1 MASKRT
7 TPNVAQMIAAAIK
20 SSARPAEPW
29 CEGMI
34 STSGTGI
41 EIRDFGPIRLPMRA
55 ADVRKLVDVAT
66 QAPYGKGTKTIV
78 DTSVRDTLEI
88 DAANL
93 TLSPELV
100 EAVESSRNNIA
111 EKLQLDQERLEFE
124 LYKLLI
130 YPKGGFFLPHRDSEK
145 RKGMVATMVVVMPS
159 KFGGGELVIRHGGR
173 QPSFSFPE
181 AKSQTQPQYVAFF
194 ADCQHEVKKVTSGVR
209 VCLAFNLILKPEPKS
224 QQSKSASAVD
234 PALEK
239 QVANWFR
246 IRPADS
252 LVFAMDH
259 QYTAAGLKP
268 SHLKGTD
275 RELYQNVVAI
285 ADEQNYQLHFGQ
297 VERHLCQFA
306 DDGSF
311 GYGRRSSRRWSGDY
325 RDLDIGGVF
334 EDQIVVDGWKTNDG
348 KNVALPPLRCRS
360 NQLVSLVPC
369 EDWIPTRQDYE
380 GYTGNAGNTLDRW
393 YHKSVITIW
402 PKAQHFEIVTQM
414 GLEFAISEWLAMRAD
429 LSNCTDEE
437 LEQACEDCQQLAEAI
452 IKYWPNR
459 SYSQGRLE
467 KDSDPWLKQFA
478 DELPKF
484 GDPDLIGTFLQV
496 VSARDWQVNLDQ
508 LVLASLRQLGTE
520 EILPA
525 LQQLLQFE
533 PPANQYGVKFLE
545 GLAVRDAKWL
555 LKLARDKKHGGLS
568 AEQFDSLFGI
578 ACEKLAAYVQMMAE
592 KSFRRGTPPQESW
605 RVLCQAMIA
614 AESDRLVD
622 LLQLPQDY
630 PGVFEFREIQV
641 PAAVKLRNFAIKR
654 HGDVPNALRNWI
666 DELINRLVQA
676 TAEEP
681 SPPSDFRRPSETGCN
696 CSYCDQLSRFLSD
709 PEQEQAQIRAAEGA
723 RHHLEQVIRSEN
735 IDVVTK
741 VIKSG
746 SPYSLGLTKTTASY
760 EADVKRFHKDLKLL
774 NGLR

>member
-1 MASKRT
+1 MKDRKT
-7 TPNVAQMIAAAIK
+7 TNVASIIAAAIK
-20 SSARPAEPW
+20 SSAQPANPW
-29 CEGMI
+29 CEGLI
-34 STSGTGI
+34 STNDTVM
-41 EIRDFGPIRLPMRA
+41 EIQHFGPIRLPMRP

-88 DAANL
+88 DAANI

-100 EAVESSRNNIA
+100 EAVQSSRSDIA
-111 EKLQLDQERLEFE
+111 EALKLDEERLEFE
-124 LYKLLI
+124 LYKLLV

-159 KFGGGELVIRHGGR
+159 KFGGGELLIRHGDRR
-173 QPSFSFPE
+173 QSFLFQE
-181 AKSQTQPQYVAFF
+181 AKSQKQPQYVAFF

-209 VCLAFNLILKPEPKS
+209 VCLAFNLFLKPERKS
-224 QQSKSASAVD
+224 RQATSSSAVD
-234 PALEK
+234 PALQK
-239 QVANWFR
+239 QVADWFR
-246 IRPADS
+246 SYPSDP
-252 LVFAMDH
+252 LVFALDH

-275 RELYQNVVAI
+275 RELYQNVVAV
-285 ADEQNYQLHFGQ
+285 AGEQNYQLYFGQ

-311 GYGRRSSRRWSGDY
+311 GYERRSSRRWSGDH
-325 RDLDIGGVF
+325 RDLDIGEVF
-334 EDQIVVDGWKTNDG
+334 EDHIIVDGWKASDG
-348 KNVALPPLRCRS
+348 KKVDFPSLRCRS
-360 NQLVSLVPC
+360 NQLVSTVPC
-369 EDWIPTRQDYE
+369 EDWIPTRQYYE

-393 YHKSVITIW
+393 YHKSVVTIW
-402 PKAQHFEIVTQM
+402 PAAQHFEILARM

-429 LSNCTDEE
+429 LANCSDEE

-459 SYSQGRLE
+459 SDSQYRLE
-467 KDSDPWLKQFA
+467 NDSDPWLNQFA

-484 GDPDLIGTFLQV
+484 GDPDLIGTFLQA

-508 LVLASLRQLGTE
+508 LVLGSLRQLGTE

-545 GLAVRDAKWL
+545 GLALRDAKWL
-555 LKLARDKKHGGLS
+555 LKLARDKKNGGLS
-568 AEQFDSLFGI
+568 QEQLQSLFGI
-578 ACEKLAAYVQMMAE
+578 AYEKLAPYVQMLAE
-592 KSFRRGTPPQESW
+592 KSFSRGTPPQESW

-614 AESDRLVD
+614 AESDRLIDV
-622 LLQLPQDY
+622 LQLTHDY
-630 PGVFEFREIQV
+630 PGVFEFRKFQV
-641 PAAVKLRNFAIKR
+641 PAAVKLRDFAIKR
-654 HGDVPNALRNWI
+654 HGDVPIALRNWI

-696 CSYCDQLSRFLSD
+696 CKYCDQLSHFLSD
-709 PEQEQAQIRAAEGA
+709 PEQEETRIPAVESIRY
-723 RHHLEQVIRSEN
+723 HLEQVIQSKK
-735 IDVVTK
+735 IDVATK
-741 VIKSG
+741 TIKSQR
-746 SPYSLGLTKTTASY
+746 PYSLGLTKTTASY
-760 EADVKRFHKDLKLL
+760 EADVNRFHKDLKLL